1 MSDGATLKDEEE
13 VKPPTNITFTN
24 ILTLD
29 LHAGPRRAI
38 RETRVDVGVFA
49 DIRILR
55 VFLLGRSADSVLNKM
70 VEQESRVF
78 HDIVVGN
85 FIDSYHNLTLKT
97 MMGIRWV
104 ATFCPPAQYIMKTD
118 SDVIV
123 NMHNLIYELLKPTAE
138 PRRRYYVGRV
148 LICSIS
154 GLFTK
159 DTETTRRTSCRISGL
174 NQTNAPEEED
184 DEEDENGSRELNSS
198 LCSADVCDWSMTQC
212 RSHCLQFPPEQH
224 RCTWARC
231 VSSISSIPH
240 VVERQCNRCPGS
252 THLSLTSSS
261 IAGIW
266 PAALTV
272 M

>member
-1 MSDGATLKDEEE
+1 MDSPLHLGLGSSSGAALYPVAVEVPLIGSEEQRDFIFPSFPSRDDGQSTSPSGPERAAAAVRGALCARSHMSDGATLKDEEE

-118 SDVIV
+118 SDVFV

-154 GLFTK
+154 G
-159 DTETTRRTSCRISGL
+159 
-174 NQTNAPEEED
+174 
-184 DEEDENGSRELNSS
+184 
-198 LCSADVCDWSMTQC
+198 
-212 RSHCLQFPPEQH
+212 
-224 RCTWARC
+224 
-231 VSSISSIPH
+231 H
-240 VVERQCNRCPGS
+240 VGYY
-252 THLSLTSSS
+252 
-261 IAGIW
+261 
-266 PAALTV
+266 
-272 M
+272 

>member
-1 MSDGATLKDEEE
+1 MLVHLTHGPFLCLSPYLSPFFSFKTSESKQRSQETKLVPMQLHVGQKLSLS
-13 VKPPTNITFTN
+13 PP
-24 ILTLD
+24 
-29 LHAGPRRAI
+29 
-38 RETRVDVGVFA
+38 
-49 DIRILR
+49 LR
-55 VFLLGRSADSVLNKM
+55 TIK
-70 VEQESRVF
+70 
-78 HDIVVGN
+78 
-85 FIDSYHNLTLKT
+85 
-97 MMGIRWV
+97 
-104 ATFCPPAQYIMKTD
+104 
-118 SDVIV
+118 
-123 NMHNLIYELLKPTAE
+123 
-138 PRRRYYVGRV
+138 
-148 LICSIS
+148 